1 MKKKTVFAGL
11 LMLLFSLFVLFAGLR
26 VTELGSQQV
35 SGRQG
40 TPQALRLYR
49 DSVDGWVLVFAGQ
62 EWQLPTWLR

>member
-1 MKKKTVFAGL
+1 MKKKTVCAVL
-11 LMLLFSLFVLFAGLR
+11 LTLLFSLFFLSAGLR

-40 TPQALRLYR
+40 LPQALRLYR